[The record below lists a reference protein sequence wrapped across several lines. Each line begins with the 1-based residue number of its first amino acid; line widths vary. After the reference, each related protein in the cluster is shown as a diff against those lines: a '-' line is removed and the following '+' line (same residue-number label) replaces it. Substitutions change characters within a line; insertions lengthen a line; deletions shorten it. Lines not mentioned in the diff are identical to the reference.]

1 MEITK
6 ERKELIRDKVTAVLG
21 GLLFIVLCLLY
32 WFGLLMI
39 ISIFLINIWRVTWDE
54 ILVISLVLTGITSL
68 IYFVKKIKK

>member
-6 ERKELIRDKVTAVLG
+6 ERKELIRDKVKAVLG

-39 ISIFLINIWRVTWDE
+39 ISIFLINI
-54 ILVISLVLTGITSL
+54 
-68 IYFVKKIKK
+68 

>member
-6 ERKELIRDKVTAVLG
+6 ERKELIRDKVKAVLG
-21 GLLFIVLCLLY
+21 GILFIVLCLLY